1 MNIKQTSMHVID
13 KRNYHVYTIEIKGKN
28 FKTSY
33 KKNMCVCVWEPSMC
47 ESVQKSTGGQG
58 SEYALSAAFFINAF
72 LLIILKSAH

>member
-33 KKNMCVCVWEPSMC
+33 KKNMCVCVCENQACVRVFKSQQEVKEANMPCRQHSLSMPS
-47 ESVQKSTGGQG
+47 
-58 SEYALSAAFFINAF
+58 F
-72 LLIILKSAH
+72 